1 MSDNIFDYNPTRE
14 WNGQV
19 INFGNIS
26 LSDNLTL
33 TMVCFDS
40 EGAQQATTQVST
52 TKYNASTYHEINE
65 TIRKFFAGED
75 LPTVSYTGGELEDA
89 ELIYSFFIAGV
100 EIPIYTSSDGHDIFL
115 YRPTPQILRTTGEVD
130 NPVSAIAPGCYV
142 PDHTGPKLSYND
154 EILCIA
160 AGGEW
165 IVGVDYPVTMS
176 EKGLVGPRGFSTWTD
191 YSTSLDPALTNKPMA
206 HISWSD
212 GATHARCGPS
222 PIWTNQNDCESYNY
236 WVCRAQPSSWTVM
249 MTPIG
254 FQYYNQTA
262 TPLVTA
268 IFDWTYYDANY
279 PNQWI
284 SPQQDCESQR
294 YAGCWIRHQNYGN
307 AWQWW
312 NVGTSQNDIA
322 SCYYEMRNYTYDWYI
337 MWIDPVDTH
346 HQPNSYHTG
355 PNHWWPSAE
364 TQDEIMSQIIYASKS
379 IYAHPTEWS
388 SLGTGVYQLDL
399 EYNETATGVPGNS
412 WNPHQMKGRETM
424 IFQVGYELRDTVRD
438 MFICSDGSA
447 KNQADCL
454 AAGECSIAA
463 GNASEAACLALMND
477 ADPPA
482 NAGATWTPFN
492 YTWDF
497 DLTQDIRIK
506 RTPIKT
512 YNQLTYGEY
521 QYAAIHMDAHQE
533 RNHNDGIVS
542 GLYGYIDNSGGTKI
556 QWSTPQVGVQGS
568 WRTYGHPQ
576 KYYVYKSN
584 EYYYGITSPTDYT
597 RGMKHFVGEV
607 PHTTDTGLH
616 YFEEDWDTL
625 LGEGVEK
632 TQPVRYYVTAVWTL
646 TDPLY
651 TTPSSGLHWARYD
664 QGYFNDN
671 LYWFATGN
679 NGYAYTPTSTG
690 TWSTINYYY
699 QNYAQTSYYSYRV
712 YGYYQAVTTGNTNWW
727 MSSDDSSWLWIGS
740 STQSVADVENNITSY
755 NALINNSGIHP
766 ATAKS
771 SYIYME
777 AGKFY
782 PILIYYGEYQ
792 GAWYNQ
798 NNEELRVQVQ
808 PYGQNWGY
816 PTYSAN
822 YYQDVPQLI
831 SGGGQPHPQE
841 REGEFPNSVQSSY
854 I

>member
-497 DLTQDIRIK
+497 DLTQDIRIT
-506 RTPIKT
+506 RTGIEEDNWAT
-512 YNQLTYGEY
+512 V
-521 QYAAIHMDAHQE
+521 AMDAHAE
-533 RNHNDGIVS
+533 RLDSAGQVTA
-542 GLYGYIDNSGGTKI
+542 LYGYTNNYGGTKI
-556 QWSTPQVGVQGS
+556 QWSAPQYLA
-568 WRTYGHPQ
+568 YGYPT

-597 RGMKHFVGEV
+597 RGIKHFIGEV

-616 YFEEDWDTL
+616 YFEEDANDL
-625 LGEGVEK
+625 QGEGVAQY
-632 TQPVRYYVTAVWTL
+632 QPVRYYVTGVWTT
-646 TDPLY
+646 TDPTY
-651 TTPSSGLHWARYD
+651 STPSQDLNWERYD
-664 QGYFNDN
+664 QGYFWDQFN
-671 LYWFATGN
+671 WFSQ
-679 NGYAYTPTSTG
+679 YTPTSTG
-690 TWSTINYYY
+690 TWN
-699 QNYAQTSYYSYRV
+699 QVNYAYNGGQQNYYSYRV
-712 YGYYQAVTTGNTNWW
+712 YGYYKAVTTGYTQFW
-727 MSSDDSSWLWIGS
+727 MQSDDASWLWIGNAGE
-740 STQSVADVENNITSY
+740 TVADLETRR
-755 NALINNSGIHP
+755 NAQNMTINNSGTHG
-766 ATAKS
+766 AQSQQGSKYLTAG
-771 SYIYME
+771 SY
-777 AGKFY
+777 Y
-782 PILIYYGEYQ
+782 PLLSYYGENDNGYYY
-792 GAWYNQ
+792 W
-798 NNEELRVQVQ
+798 NNAEVYRIQTA
-808 PYGQNWGY
+808 PYGYGW
-816 PTYSAN
+816 TYYGS
-822 YYQDVPQLI
+822 YYQDQPQVTNA
-831 SGGGQPHPQE
+831 GGQPHPQE
-841 REGEFPNSVQSSY
+841 REGQFPNSVQSSY
-854 I
+854 T